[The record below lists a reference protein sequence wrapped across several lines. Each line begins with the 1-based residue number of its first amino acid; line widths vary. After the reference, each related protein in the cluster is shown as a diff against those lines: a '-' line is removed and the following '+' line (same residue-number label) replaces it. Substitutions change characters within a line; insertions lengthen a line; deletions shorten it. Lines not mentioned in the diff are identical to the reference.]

1 VIVNSKLLIM
11 DIVRYT
17 AKDEL
22 LNSSGLLLPTL
33 NVEALVDFISSQDVK
48 LSSKSLQTYFK
59 TVF

>member
-22 LNSSGLLLPTL
+22 LNSQEITLLPL
-33 NVEALVDFISSQDVK
+33 NVEALVDAF
-48 LSSKSLQTYFK
+48 LALRMLN
-59 TVF
+59 

>member
-1 VIVNSKLLIM
+1 M

-22 LNSSGLLLPTL
+22 LNSSDYLLPTL
-33 NVEALVDFISSQDVK
+33 NVEALVDAYFSGVS
-48 LSSKSLQTYFK
+48 SSKKPLQTYFK

>member
-22 LNSSGLLLPTL
+22 LNSPGLLLPTL
-33 NVEALVDFISSQDVK
+33 NVEALVVFISSQDVN
-48 LSSKSLQTYFK
+48 
-59 TVF
+59 